1 MTKDLPRRPKCC
13 IISVT
18 SIGEASCVPMKR
30 QLLAAALVLILI
42 VYPSLG
48 ITEDVETVMLAK
60 TLYTLCRDES
70 YDTMLAMGTVV
81 MNRVESILSSSCVS
95 PPPPFHPRNAWLCC
109 CTRRSASGK
118 RRRSPTRW
126 RSEVGVGRWREAQ
139 ASTRVSPWHRC
150 GSSRRRRR
158 KRWRSW
164 R

>member
-81 MNRVESILSSSCVS
+81 MNRVDS
-95 PPPPFHPRNAWLCC
+95 PFFPDNIEDVLNQPHQFARGN
-109 CTRRSASGK
+109 RYDERSLQAAREIRMGK
-118 RRRSPTRW
+118 RTLPSYVLYYH
-126 RSEVGVGRWREAQ
+126 EVGTDADW
-139 ASTRVSPWHRC
+139 STRELYVVW
-150 GSSRRRRR
+150 G
-158 KRWRSW
+158 KYGFYNAEGL
-164 R
+164 